1 MSAPFPKTRAE
12 ALRYDAERGLVLLLD
27 PDAPGGWAACADASA
42 LAQAVARDRTFDGRW
57 RAYAAAYALV
67 LELRA
72 QRGRPSDARRGALIM
87 TAERMLQARPE
98 PALRA
103 LLPRVL
109 ARADAALIAGQ
120 DAEAALLGLLGQ
132 ELRRGDRVAERSG
145 QIAAELLDPRD
156 RVLAHGAAGPALL
169 ALFARACPEPQG
181 CPALLLAEAP
191 GAAWLEALLQARGLA
206 PQRLA
211 AGAQAPFDLLVLA
224 AERTALDGS
233 VAALAGAAA
242 LAEQARRQGAPCY
255 VLGYDGPDPDAPRA
269 ADLEADEIIP
279 PEQISAIITH
289 RGTYRP
295 EMVARHLDDGDA
307 PLDTI
312 PLG

>member
-1 MSAPFPKTRAE
+1 MTHPFPRTRAE
-12 ALRYDAERGLVLLLD
+12 TLRYDAERGAVLLLD
-27 PDAPGGWAACADASA
+27 PGAPGGQAVCADVLA
-42 LAQAVARDRTFDGRW
+42 LAQAVAGDQTFDGRW
-57 RAYAAAYALV
+57 RAYAAAYGLV

-72 QRGRPSDARRGALIM
+72 QRGRPSDARRGAVIM
-87 TAERMLQARPE
+87 TAERLLQARPE

-120 DAEAALLGLLGQ
+120 DAEAAVLGMLEH

-169 ALFARACPEPQG
+169 ALFARACPQPHD

-191 GAAWLEALLQARGLA
+191 GAAWLEAALQARGLQ

-211 AGAQAPFDLLVLA
+211 AGVEAPFDLLVLA

-233 VAALAGAAA
+233 VAALPGAAA
-242 LAEQARRQGAPCY
+242 LVARARQQGAPCY

-269 ADLEADEIIP
+269 ADLEPDEIIP
-279 PEQISAIITH
+279 PDLLSAIITH

-295 EMVARHLDDGDA
+295 EMIARHLDDGDA